1 VKLVAGHLFPD
12 YLNIYADRGNI
23 AVLTQ
28 RAAWRGHEL
37 EVRPLGAG
45 HAMRPGE
52 YDLFYVE
59 TWSLA
64 FDIKILL
71 KTLAAVIRDRNAY

>member
-1 VKLVAGHLFPD
+1 MQGGASREDTMRKL
-12 YLNIYADRGNI
+12 
-23 AVLTQ
+23 
-28 RAAWRGHEL
+28 
-37 EVRPLGAG
+37 
-45 HAMRPGE
+45 E